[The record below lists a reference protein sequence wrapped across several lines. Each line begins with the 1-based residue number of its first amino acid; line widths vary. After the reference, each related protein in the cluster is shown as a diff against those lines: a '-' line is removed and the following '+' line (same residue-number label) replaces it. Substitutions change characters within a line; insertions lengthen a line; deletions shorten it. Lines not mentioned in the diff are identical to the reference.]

1 MTDWQIPTLR
11 RMAPK
16 KNSYSRLIVSI
27 ALCSAALIASYAM
40 SIAANHTEK
49 FWVVIHPVAA
59 GTQLEGSDLGLQSV
73 SLGSSSNR
81 YLSRAANPIG
91 SITLRNL
98 SIGELLQSSV
108 LTDDSQAMN
117 HQQLAFSIRSV
128 DLPSTVAVG
137 EVVTIFQ
144 LHDAKNGESKEPP
157 HHIAS
162 GVFITSID
170 RKGSNFGGEVAIT
183 ISVERDSIPDLLD
196 ATTSGRLVI
205 VKSHG

>member
-1 MTDWQIPTLR
+1 
-11 RMAPK
+11 MAPK

-49 FWVVIHPVAA
+49 FWIVMHPVAS
-59 GTQLEGSDLGLQSV
+59 GTQLTATDLGLQSV
-73 SLGSSSNR
+73 SLGTSSHR
-81 YLSRAANPIG
+81 YLSHKANPIG

-98 SIGELLQSSV
+98 TTGELLQSSA

-117 HQQLAFSIRSV
+117 RQQLSISIRSV
-128 DLPSTVAVG
+128 DLPSSVEVG

-144 LHDAKNGESKEPP
+144 LHDAKNGESREPP

-162 GVFITSID
+162 GVFIAAID
-170 RKGSNFGGEVAIT
+170 RKSSNFGGEVALT
-183 ISVERDSIPDLLD
+183 ISVDRDSMGALLD

>member
-1 MTDWQIPTLR
+1 
-11 RMAPK
+11 MAPK

-59 GTQLEGSDLGLQSV
+59 GTQLENRDVGLESV
-73 SLGSSSNR
+73 SLGSSSHR
-81 YLSRAANPIG
+81 YLSRASNPIG

-98 SIGELLQSSV
+98 LLGELLQGSA
-108 LTDDSQAMN
+108 LTDDSEAMN
-117 HQQLAFSIRSV
+117 HQELSISVRSV
-128 DLPSTVAVG
+128 DIPTTVEIG

-144 LHDAKNGESKEPP
+144 IHDAKNGESKQPP

-162 GVFITSID
+162 GVYITSID

-183 ISVERDSIPDLLD
+183 ISVERDLIPDLLD

-205 VKSHG
+205 VI

>member
-1 MTDWQIPTLR
+1 
-11 RMAPK
+11 MAPK

-27 ALCSAALIASYAM
+27 ALCAAALVASYAM
-40 SIAANHTEK
+40 SIAANHSEK
-49 FWVVIHPVAA
+49 FWVAIHPVAA
-59 GTQLEGSDLGLQSV
+59 GTQVKASDLGLQSV
-73 SLGSSSNR
+73 SLGASSSR
-81 YLSRAANPIG
+81 YLSHTANPIG

-98 SIGELLQSSV
+98 SIGELLQGTA

-117 HQQLAFSIRSV
+117 NQQLAISIRSV
-128 DLPSTVAVG
+128 DLPSTVEVG

-144 LHDAKNGESKEPP
+144 LHDAKNGESSEPP

-170 RKGSNFGGEVAIT
+170 RKSSNFGGEVAIT
-183 ISVERDSIPDLLD
+183 ISVDRDVIGEILD
-196 ATTSGRLVI
+196 ATTSGRLVV

>member
-1 MTDWQIPTLR
+1 
-11 RMAPK
+11 MAPK

-59 GTQLEGSDLGLQSV
+59 GTQLEGSDLGLLSV

-81 YLSRAANPIG
+81 YLSHTANPIG

-98 SIGELLQSSV
+98 SIGELLQSAA
-108 LTDDSQAMN
+108 LTEDSQAMN
-117 HQQLAFSIRSV
+117 HQQLSISIRSV
-128 DLPSTVAVG
+128 DLPTTVEVG

-162 GVFITSID
+162 GVFIASID
-170 RKGSNFGGEVAIT
+170 RKGSNFGGEVAVT
-183 ISVERDSIPDLLD
+183 ISVERDSIPDLLA

>member
-1 MTDWQIPTLR
+1 
-11 RMAPK
+11 MAPK

-27 ALCSAALIASYAM
+27 ALCAAALVASYAM
-40 SIAANHTEK
+40 SIAANHSEK
-49 FWVVIHPVAA
+49 FWVTIHPVAA
-59 GTQLEGSDLGLQSV
+59 GTQVKASDLGLQSV
-73 SLGSSSNR
+73 SLGTSSSQ
-81 YLSRAANPIG
+81 YLSHATNPIG

-98 SIGELLQSSV
+98 ATGELLQSTAI
-108 LTDDSQAMN
+108 TDDSQAMN
-117 HQQLAFSIRSV
+117 HQQLSISIRSV
-128 DLPSTVAVG
+128 DLPSTVEVG

-144 LHDAKNGESKEPP
+144 LHDVKNGENREPA

-183 ISVERDSIPDLLD
+183 ISVDRDEIGDLLD
-196 ATTSGRLVI
+196 ATTNGRLVI

>member
-1 MTDWQIPTLR
+1 
-11 RMAPK
+11 MAPK

-49 FWVVIHPVAA
+49 FWIVMHPVAS
-59 GTQLEGSDLGLQSV
+59 GTQLAARDLGLQSV
-73 SLGSSSNR
+73 SLGTSADR
-81 YLSRAANPIG
+81 YLSHNANPIG

-98 SIGELLQSSV
+98 TTGELLQGSA

-117 HQQLAFSIRSV
+117 RQQLSISIRSV
-128 DLPSTVAVG
+128 DLPSSVEVG

-144 LHDAKNGESKEPP
+144 LHDTKNGESREPP

-162 GVFITSID
+162 GVFIASID
-170 RKGSNFGGEVAIT
+170 RKSSNFGGEVALT
-183 ISVERDSIPDLLD
+183 ISVDRDAMGALLD

>member
-1 MTDWQIPTLR
+1 
-11 RMAPK
+11 MAPK

-49 FWVVIHPVAA
+49 FWIVMHPVAS
-59 GTQLEGSDLGLQSV
+59 GTQLAARDLGLQSV
-73 SLGSSSNR
+73 SLGTSADR
-81 YLSRAANPIG
+81 YLSHNANPIG

-98 SIGELLQSSV
+98 TTGELLQSSA

-117 HQQLAFSIRSV
+117 RQQLSISIRSV
-128 DLPSTVAVG
+128 DLPSSVEVG

-144 LHDAKNGESKEPP
+144 LHDTKNGESREPP

-162 GVFITSID
+162 GVFIASID
-170 RKGSNFGGEVAIT
+170 RKSSNFGGEVALT
-183 ISVERDSIPDLLD
+183 ISVDRDAMGALLD

>member
-1 MTDWQIPTLR
+1 
-11 RMAPK
+11 MAPK

-73 SLGSSSNR
+73 SLGASSNR
-81 YLSRAANPIG
+81 YLSHTANPIG

-98 SIGELLQSSV
+98 SIGELLQSAA

-117 HQQLAFSIRSV
+117 HQQLSISIRSV
-128 DLPSTVAVG
+128 DLPTTVAEG

-162 GVFITSID
+162 GVFIASID

-183 ISVERDSIPDLLD
+183 ISVERDSIPDLLA

>member
-1 MTDWQIPTLR
+1 
-11 RMAPK
+11 MAPK

-27 ALCSAALIASYAM
+27 ALCAAALIASYAM
-40 SIAANHTEK
+40 SIAANHTER
-49 FWVVIHPVAA
+49 FWIVMHPVAS
-59 GTQLEGSDLGLQSV
+59 GTQLAARDLGLQSV
-73 SLGSSSNR
+73 SLGTSADR
-81 YLSRAANPIG
+81 YLSHNANPIG

-98 SIGELLQSSV
+98 KTGELLQSSA

-117 HQQLAFSIRSV
+117 RQQLSISIRSV
-128 DLPSTVAVG
+128 DLPSSVEVG

-144 LHDAKNGESKEPP
+144 LHDTKNGESREPP

-162 GVFITSID
+162 GVFIASID
-170 RKGSNFGGEVAIT
+170 RKSSNFGGEVALT
-183 ISVERDSIPDLLD
+183 ISVDRDAMGALLD

>member
-1 MTDWQIPTLR
+1 
-11 RMAPK
+11 MAPK

-49 FWVVIHPVAA
+49 FWIVMHPVAS
-59 GTQLEGSDLGLQSV
+59 GTQLTARDLGLQSV
-73 SLGSSSNR
+73 SLGTSSHR
-81 YLSRAANPIG
+81 YLSHKANPIG

-98 SIGELLQSSV
+98 TTGELLQSSA

-117 HQQLAFSIRSV
+117 RQQLSISIRSV
-128 DLPSTVAVG
+128 DLPSSVEVG

-144 LHDAKNGESKEPP
+144 LHDAKNGESREPP

-162 GVFITSID
+162 GVFIASID
-170 RKGSNFGGEVAIT
+170 RKSSNFGGEVALT
-183 ISVERDSIPDLLD
+183 ISVDRDAMGALLD

>member
-1 MTDWQIPTLR
+1 
-11 RMAPK
+11 MAPK

-49 FWVVIHPVAA
+49 FWIVMHPVAS
-59 GTQLEGSDLGLQSV
+59 GTQLAARDLGLQSV
-73 SLGSSSNR
+73 SLGTSADR
-81 YLSRAANPIG
+81 YLSHKANPIG

-98 SIGELLQSSV
+98 TTGELLQGSA

-117 HQQLAFSIRSV
+117 RQQLSISIRSV
-128 DLPSTVAVG
+128 DLPSSVEVG

-144 LHDAKNGESKEPP
+144 LHDTKNGESREPP

-162 GVFITSID
+162 GVFIASID
-170 RKGSNFGGEVAIT
+170 RKSSNFGGEVALT
-183 ISVERDSIPDLLD
+183 ISVDRDAMGALLD

>member
-1 MTDWQIPTLR
+1 
-11 RMAPK
+11 MAPK

-49 FWVVIHPVAA
+49 FWIIMHPVAS
-59 GTQLEGSDLGLQSV
+59 GTQLAARDLGLQSV
-73 SLGSSSNR
+73 SLGTSADR
-81 YLSRAANPIG
+81 YLSHNANPIG

-98 SIGELLQSSV
+98 TTGELLQGSA

-117 HQQLAFSIRSV
+117 RQQLSISIRSV
-128 DLPSTVAVG
+128 DLPSSVEVG

-144 LHDAKNGESKEPP
+144 LHDTKNGESREPP

-162 GVFITSID
+162 GVFIASID
-170 RKGSNFGGEVAIT
+170 RKSSNFGGEVALT
-183 ISVERDSIPDLLD
+183 ISVDRDAMGALLD

>member
-1 MTDWQIPTLR
+1 
-11 RMAPK
+11 MAPK

-27 ALCSAALIASYAM
+27 ALCAAALIASYAM

-49 FWVVIHPVAA
+49 FWVVTHPVAA
-59 GTQLEGSDLGLQSV
+59 GTQLEGKDLGIQSV
-73 SLGSSSNR
+73 SLGPSSNQ
-81 YLSRAANPIG
+81 YLSHTSNPIG

-98 SIGELLQSSV
+98 SMGELLQRTA

-117 HQQLAFSIRSV
+117 HQQLSISIRSV
-128 DLPSTVAVG
+128 DLPSTVEVG
-137 EVVTIFQ
+137 ELVSIFQ
-144 LHDAKNGESKEPP
+144 VHDAKSGEKSEPL
-157 HHIAS
+157 HQIAS
-162 GVFITSID
+162 SVFIASID

-183 ISVERDSIPDLLD
+183 VSVERDVIADILD

>member
-1 MTDWQIPTLR
+1 
-11 RMAPK
+11 MAPK

-49 FWVVIHPVAA
+49 FWIVMHPVAS
-59 GTQLEGSDLGLQSV
+59 GTQLAARDLGLQSV
-73 SLGSSSNR
+73 SLGTSADR
-81 YLSRAANPIG
+81 YLSHNANPIG

-98 SIGELLQSSV
+98 TTGELLQGSA

-117 HQQLAFSIRSV
+117 RQQLSISIRSV
-128 DLPSTVAVG
+128 DLPSSVEVG

-144 LHDAKNGESKEPP
+144 LHDTKNGESREPP

-162 GVFITSID
+162 GVFIASID
-170 RKGSNFGGEVAIT
+170 RKSSNFGGEVALT
-183 ISVERDSIPDLLD
+183 ISVDRDAIGALLD